1 MTAQQAQAAARMLR
15 DVIHDANQ
23 LQQRSHHVRDNN
35 ALWQL
40 SATHLQRWQLVSLE
54 ELAELLEETTNANR
68 S

>member
-15 DVIHDANQ
+15 DIVKFNKD
-23 LQQRSHHVRDNN
+23 SEPDKP
-35 ALWQL
+35 
-40 SATHLQRWQLVSLE
+40 HLYEWQLVSLE